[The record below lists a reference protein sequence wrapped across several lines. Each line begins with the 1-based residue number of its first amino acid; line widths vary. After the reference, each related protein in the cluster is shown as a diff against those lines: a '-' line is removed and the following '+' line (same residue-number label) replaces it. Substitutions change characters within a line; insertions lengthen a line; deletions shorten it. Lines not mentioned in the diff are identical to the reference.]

1 MPLSTTKGLEMGKKK
16 LSTKWCVALVMGGV
30 LPFAGAVAAR
40 AEEPVALTAADDIV
54 SAVADPKLQLLLG
67 EVLQRNPKLARM
79 AAESKAAEQRS
90 PQVKALPQP
99 TASLTWFLLPPQ
111 TRVGPQKAAVNLAQ
125 RIPWFGTLELE
136 EQVALWNAAA
146 SRARLEAARLEVVTD
161 ARLDALELSFL
172 DVESQLVGEERTTLE
187 HYAELALARYASG
200 VGLDQAVIR
209 IQAEITRT
217 ESRLLGIRSRRASV
231 IARLNALRDRPQT
244 TTLVI
249 EDLEDFPELVVPAD
263 ELRRRALD
271 FRPEMVETQA
281 RIEAATVDVDLADKA
296 YNPQIVLGLNYGY
309 VSRRDD
315 EAGRLN
321 PPEDNGQDILG
332 LSGGVSIPLWRK
344 SLDAGSEE
352 RIQMRLAAEERRR
365 EVAARIDGELGDLLH
380 RIPLLTEQV
389 ELYDDVLIVQVR
401 ESLRSAES
409 AYAAGT
415 VGALD
420 LLDAE
425 RVLFQVRVAAERA
438 RTDLGIAFAGLEG
451 VIAGPLMAVGE
462 GVER

>member
-1 MPLSTTKGLEMGKKK
+1 
-16 LSTKWCVALVMGGV
+16 
-30 LPFAGAVAAR
+30 
-40 AEEPVALTAADDIV
+40 
-54 SAVADPKLQLLLG
+54 
-67 EVLQRNPKLARM
+67 
-79 AAESKAAEQRS
+79 
-90 PQVKALPQP
+90 
-99 TASLTWFLLPPQ
+99 
-111 TRVGPQKAAVNLAQ
+111 
-125 RIPWFGTLELE
+125 
-136 EQVALWNAAA
+136 
-146 SRARLEAARLEVVTD
+146 
-161 ARLDALELSFL
+161 
-172 DVESQLVGEERTTLE
+172 
-187 HYAELALARYASG
+187 

-249 EDLEDFPELVVPAD
+249 EDLGDFPELVVPAD

-380 RIPLLTEQV
+380 RIPLLSEQV
-389 ELYDDVLIVQVR
+389 KLYDDVLIVQAR